1 MKNQISFLDKI
12 YKLNNFH
19 YNNSKKFKNI
29 LDVLFPGIKKKTL
42 ENLPFIPAKLFKEME
57 LKSIVDKDIF
67 KILLSSGTSGNKPS
81 KIYLDK
87 DNAKKQTSVLSEIVS
102 KIIGKKRLPMLI
114 IDEKKNILNPKK
126 FDAKTA
132 AILGFSFFGRDHTY
146 LLTKGKINYG
156 NLNNFLKKYSEE
168 NFLIFGFTSFIYE
181 HLVKEANIKKI
192 SKDFSNGILIHGGGC
207 KKMEKIKISNSN
219 FKEKLNN
226 KFNLKKIFNYYG
238 LVEQTGSIFFE
249 CNKCSC
255 FTPSEYSDVL
265 IRDKNFK
272 LINDNNKGFIQV
284 ISLLPKSYPGHSILT
299 EDIGEIVKNN
309 CDVCF
314 GKKQFIVHG
323 RATKS
328 ELRGCS
334 DI

>member
-12 YKLNNFH
+12 YELNNFH
-19 YNNSKKFKNI
+19 YKNSKKFKKI
-29 LDVLFPGIKKKTL
+29 LDALFQKNKKKTL
-42 ENLPFIPAKLFKEME
+42 ENLPFIPAKLFKEIE
-57 LKSIVDKDIF
+57 LKSIIDKNIF
-67 KILLSSGTSGNKPS
+67 KILLSSGTSGTKKS
-81 KIYLDK
+81 KIFLDK
-87 DNAKKQTSVLSEIVS
+87 DNAKKQTLVLNEIVS

-114 IDEKKNILNPKK
+114 VDEKKNIFNPKK

-132 AILGFSFFGRDHTY
+132 AILGFSLFGRDHTY
-146 LLTKGKINYG
+146 LLENGKINYE
-156 NLNNFLKKYSEE
+156 NLNNFLRKYSEK

-181 HLVKEANIKKI
+181 HLIKEVNTERV
-192 SKDFSNGILIHGGGC
+192 SKDFLNGILIHGGGW
-207 KKMEKIKISNSN
+207 KKMEKIKISNLN
-219 FKEKLNN
+219 FKEKLYN
-226 KFNLKKIFNYYG
+226 KLKLKKIFNYYG
-238 LVEQTGSIFFE
+238 LIEQTGSIFFE

-272 LINDNNKGFIQV
+272 SINDNNKGFIQV
-284 ISLLPKSYPGHSILT
+284 ISLLPTSYPGHSILT

-323 RATKS
+323 RAEKS
-328 ELRGCS
+328 EIRGCS
-334 DI
+334 DV